1 MGNNYMIEPDKI
13 DRMERTLVGVEK
25 AVVEL
30 ATIQK
35 EASKREERMYNRM
48 DAVEEQVKQNTNLL
62 WKFSGGIAALVT
74 AATIIIS
81 IYAKVG

>member
-1 MGNNYMIEPDKI
+1 MGNNYMVEPDKI

-35 EASKREERMYNRM
+35 EASKREERMYKRM

-62 WKFSGGIAALVT
+62 WKFSGGIVALVT